1 MLVITNTDLA
11 QVYEYNTTATASG
24 WRQLGPD
31 VTGLERKCGVLAA
44 ISGDGLDT
52 QHKKSKE

>member
-1 MLVITNTDLA
+1 MITNTDLA
-11 QVYEYNTTATASG
+11 QVYEYHTTATASG
-24 WRQLGPD
+24 WRKLGPD
-31 VTGLERKCGVLAA
+31 VTGLERKGGVLAA